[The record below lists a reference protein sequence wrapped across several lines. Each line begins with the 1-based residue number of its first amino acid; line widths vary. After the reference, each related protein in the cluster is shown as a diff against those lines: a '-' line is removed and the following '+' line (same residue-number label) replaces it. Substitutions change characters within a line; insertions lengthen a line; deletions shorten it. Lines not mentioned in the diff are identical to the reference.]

1 MNEKRYDQTNGIMK
15 TYLPYAERHRVVG
28 GVRQK
33 LCNKCE
39 EWKDES
45 RFYKRCTN
53 RDGLA
58 QTCKECSD
66 KATNKCRSRRVKR
79 KALSC
84 MGLDQQYAS

>member
-1 MNEKRYDQTNGIMK
+1 MNEERYAQTNGIMK

-39 EWKDES
+39 EWKDKS
-45 RFYKRCTN
+45 RFYKRRTN

-58 QTCKECSD
+58 RTCKECSD
-66 KATNKCRSRRVKR
+66 KATNKCRSVRVMKE
-79 KALSC
+79 KVNKQADILS
-84 MGLDQQYAS
+84 

>member
-1 MNEKRYDQTNGIMK
+1 MNEERYAQANGIVK

-45 RFYKRCTN
+45 RFYKHRKQ

-58 QTCKECSD
+58 TRCKECSD
-66 KATNKCRSRRVKR
+66 KATNKCRSRRAAKR
-79 KALSC
+79 AVSLQADAGS
-84 MGLDQQYAS
+84 

>member
-1 MNEKRYDQTNGIMK
+1 MNEKRYVQTNGIMK

-45 RFYKRCTN
+45 RFYKRSIH
-53 RDGLA
+53 RDGLSV
-58 QTCKECSD
+58 TCKECSN
-66 KATNKCRSRRVKR
+66 KATNKSRRRRAAKR
-79 KALSC
+79 ALSLQADA
-84 MGLDQQYAS
+84 GS

>member
-1 MNEKRYDQTNGIMK
+1 MNEERYAQTNGIVR

-39 EWKDES
+39 EWKDKS
-45 RFYKRCTN
+45 RFYKRRTN

-58 QTCKECSD
+58 MTCKECSD
-66 KATNKCRSRRVKR
+66 KATNKSRRRRAAKR
-79 KALSC
+79 AVSLQADDGS
-84 MGLDQQYAS
+84 